1 MKLAAI
7 GKGGVI
13 AGTVGLSLVV
23 LAGMAWWTRGE
34 PGGEPGPTAQ
44 RSAAGGPLGIAAS
57 GQDSARRDG
66 GAAEV
71 SDEAPR
77 YILGREVPS
86 SPPEIGAEEKAAR
99 DAYAAVQAAVTRDV
113 APQLEARRAA
123 LRQRCWT
130 PELAAGLEETSFKV
144 VAGFDADGK
153 MVDVGV
159 EVPASAPGAREVGQC
174 LRAQELT
181 LSASAPGQAVTV
193 ELPLALP

>member
-1 MKLAAI
+1 MKAAI
-7 GKGGVI
+7 FSKGGVI
-13 AGTVGLSLVV
+13 VGTAALGLVV
-23 LAGMAWWTRGE
+23 LAATAWWVRGE
-34 PGGEPGPTAQ
+34 STGRPAGAA
-44 RSAAGGPLGIAAS
+44 RSAAGGPLGIVAS

-66 GAAEV
+66 GGEV
-71 SDEAPR
+71 VDDDTPR
-77 YILGREVPS
+77 FILGREVPS
-86 SPPEIGAEEKAAR
+86 SPPELEPEQVAAR
-99 DAYAAVQAAVTRDV
+99 DDYVALQASVTRDV
-113 APQLEARRAA
+113 EPQLAARRAA

-130 PELAAGLEETSFKV
+130 PELAAGLEQTSFKV

>member
-23 LAGMAWWTRGE
+23 LAGMAWWVRGE
-34 PGGEPGPTAQ
+34 PRGEPGPTAQ
-44 RSAAGGPLGIAAS
+44 RSAGGGPLGIAPS

-71 SDEAPR
+71 PDEAPR

-153 MVDVGV
+153 MLEVGV
-159 EVPASAPGAREVGQC
+159 AVSAPDARQVGQC
-174 LRAQELT
+174 LREQTIE

-193 ELPLALP
+193 ELPLAFP